1 MVITAS
7 TDKTCIVVHPH
18 DGLYGASVLSVL
30 LIDLLVLPEFE
41 DLNLAFFVVQRVEV
55 PTIRELDLCAA
66 ANLVKAKLRHGDVIR
81 MHRVDADP
89 IWMSN
94 NDIETRG
101 VEGDGLDRVCQLL
114 DDLEGERAWMGSV
127 APYHESLI

>member
-1 MVITAS
+1 M
-7 TDKTCIVVHPH
+7 
-18 DGLYGASVLSVL
+18 LSVL

-81 MHRVDADP
+81 MYRVDADP

>member
-1 MVITAS
+1 
-7 TDKTCIVVHPH
+7 
-18 DGLYGASVLSVL
+18 
-30 LIDLLVLPEFE
+30 
-41 DLNLAFFVVQRVEV
+41 
-55 PTIRELDLCAA
+55 
-66 ANLVKAKLRHGDVIR
+66 

-127 APYHESLI
+127 APYHEGLI